1 MLNFE
6 RCCCKIKNVI
16 IKISSNDG
24 SKINGGVFF
33 FTIDEDEKDEKEE
46 SKMKQNENIY
56 ALANYLISLY
66 DTLDKKYAS
75 SQVKIAKL
83 LVIAELKCLYQK
95 NESILPS
102 DTKLLYSNCGIKIP
116 ALELPIGGIRIYISS
131 GNEINAACDLSD
143 DEQKLIESPNF
154 EFFTDD
160 EIKDIKN
167 LDSETT
173 KILTKVFLRFASYD
187 AGALGLMLNQL
198 KQPEDRGIEKECSI
212 NKLKEMVDIIKS
224 QEKETGDV
232 NEIVSFI
239 RSNEK

>member
-6 RCCCKIKNVI
+6 RCCCKIINI
-16 IKISSNDG
+16 IIRISSNDG
-24 SKINGGVFF
+24 LKINGGFF
-33 FTIDEDEKDEKEE
+33 SFAIDEDEKNKKEAL
-46 SKMKQNENIY
+46 KMKKNENIY
-56 ALANYLISLY
+56 ALANYLIGLY
-66 DTLDKKYAS
+66 DMLDKKYAS

-102 DTKLLYSNCGIKIP
+102 DTKFLYSNCGIKIP

-131 GNEINAACDLSD
+131 GDEINAACNLSD
-143 DEQKLIESPNF
+143 DEQKLVENPDF

-173 KILTKVFLRFASYD
+173 KILTTVFLRFASYD

-198 KQPEDRGIEKECSI
+198 KRPEDRGIEKECSI
-212 NKLKEMVDIIKS
+212 NELKEMVGIIKS
-224 QEKETGDV
+224 QEKGTRDG

-239 RSNEK
+239 RSN